1 MAKLRASDGALLA
14 TFPVGSTPEGILFD
28 GSNIWVAN
36 LLSDTVTKLRA
47 SDGAP
52 LGTFS
57 AGDGGRDL
65 AFDGDNIWVA
75 DYYADSVH
83 VWVANVGENTVM
95 RLRLS
100 DGAIQRTYRAES
112 GSQFVLFDGASIWV
126 SNFYRNTVDKISR
139 PAEQDG
145 ATP

>member
-75 DYYADSVH
+75 DYYADSVRMGCQCRREYSYETTALR
-83 VWVANVGENTVM
+83 WRYPANLQGGE
-95 RLRLS
+95 RI
-100 DGAIQRTYRAES
+100 AI
-112 GSQFVLFDGASIWV
+112 
-126 SNFYRNTVDKISR
+126 R
-139 PAEQDG
+139 PF
-145 ATP
+145 